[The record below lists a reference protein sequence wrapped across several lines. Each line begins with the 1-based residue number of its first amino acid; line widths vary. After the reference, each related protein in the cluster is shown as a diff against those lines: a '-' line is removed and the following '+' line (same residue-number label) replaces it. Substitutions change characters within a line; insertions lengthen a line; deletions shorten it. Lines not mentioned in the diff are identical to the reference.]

1 MCPTQGKR
9 TDLVALPHNAMARS
23 DRQSRTYGKIAVLV
37 TLDSP
42 SLVYLCSS
50 SSMYLVCSFVW
61 ERRLRKV
68 AKQWN
73 ELASRDNVSSAL
85 CPAFHEKGLGLS
97 LVAAATVVF

>member
-1 MCPTQGKR
+1 
-9 TDLVALPHNAMARS
+9 
-23 DRQSRTYGKIAVLV
+23 
-37 TLDSP
+37 
-42 SLVYLCSS
+42 
-50 SSMYLVCSFVW
+50 MYLVGSFVW
-61 ERRLRKV
+61 ESRLRKV